1 MAIRFVHK
9 VNAGDLIS
17 SLAGIKHL
25 CEERGEKAIIYQM
38 IGRPGEYFI
47 GAKHPVVDELGNMV
61 CFNESMYQMMKPL
74 LEAQDYIES
83 FEIYNGQ
90 QVDYDLDVVR
100 QDVYCGAPN
109 FPLQKWTWMAY
120 PEMACDLSVSWIKI
134 HHFEIDLSVIPQMTA
149 DEVIKIWQQTGC
161 MFYRPKPTVILL
173 NFTERY
179 RNYNI
184 NYFFLKKY
192 EDSLMF
198 IGMEQEH
205 EIFCKQWGLQMPY
218 VKVENFLELATTM
231 QSCDFFMGNQSF
243 CWNLA
248 QAMHIPRILELYPHA
263 QNCTNFG
270 ANGYEFY
277 NTKGAQY
284 YVEKLFN
291 Q

>member
-17 SLAGIKHL
+17 SLAGIKHV
-25 CEERGEKAIIYQM
+25 CEEKGEKAIIYQM
-38 IGRPGEYFI
+38 LNRPGEYFL

-61 CFNESMYQMMKPL
+61 CFNESMYGMMKPL
-74 LEAQDYIES
+74 LETQDYIES

-90 QVDYDLDVVR
+90 QADYDLDVIR
-100 QDVYCGAPN
+100 QDIFCGAPN
-109 FPLQKWTWMAY
+109 FPLQKWSWMAY
-120 PEMACDLSVSWIKI
+120 PEMACDLSKRWIESYSTDCIFGNKEGEPLWYQAARNTDHGRI
-134 HHFEIDLSVIPQMTA
+134 II
-149 DEVIKIWQQTGC
+149 
-161 MFYRPKPTVILL
+161 

-184 NYFFLKKY
+184 NYYFLKKY
-192 EDSLMF
+192 ESDIWF
-198 IGMEQEH
+198 AGVKEEH
-205 EIFCKQWGLQMPY
+205 ELFCKKWGLNIPILIINDF
-218 VKVENFLELATTM
+218 KELAM
-231 QSCDFFMGNQSF
+231 AIKGCKFFLGNQSM
-243 CWNLA
+243 CYHLA

-277 NTKGAQY
+277 NTKAAQY